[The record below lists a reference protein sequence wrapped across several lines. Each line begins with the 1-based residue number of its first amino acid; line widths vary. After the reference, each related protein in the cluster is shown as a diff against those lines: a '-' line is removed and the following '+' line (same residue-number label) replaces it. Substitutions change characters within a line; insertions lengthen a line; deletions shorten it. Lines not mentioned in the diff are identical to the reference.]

1 MRVAGDEVCL
11 PLEEEGLG
19 IRHTSSWNLAAILKQ
34 IWFTLICSS
43 SLWVVWV
50 ETYVLRDLSLW
61 LVRADA
67 SMSWCFRA
75 ILRCRDSLLP
85 HVRLEVGDG

>member
-1 MRVAGDEVCL
+1 M
-11 PLEEEGLG
+11 
-19 IRHTSSWNLAAILKQ
+19 SSFGGREAWCQAHVFVESGCFLKQ

-61 LVRADA
+61 LVHADA